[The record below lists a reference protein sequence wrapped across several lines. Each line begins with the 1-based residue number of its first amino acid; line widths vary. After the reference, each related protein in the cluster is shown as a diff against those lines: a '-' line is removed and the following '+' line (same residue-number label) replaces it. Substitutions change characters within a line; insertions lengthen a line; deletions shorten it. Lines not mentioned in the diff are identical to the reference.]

1 LQFHTSSYAVVRL
14 KGELF
19 ERSEFSPSAQRN
31 LEPVG
36 IVQSVNC
43 ILPRLVRVSPIIA
56 KIYFENF

>member
-1 LQFHTSSYAVVRL
+1 VVRL